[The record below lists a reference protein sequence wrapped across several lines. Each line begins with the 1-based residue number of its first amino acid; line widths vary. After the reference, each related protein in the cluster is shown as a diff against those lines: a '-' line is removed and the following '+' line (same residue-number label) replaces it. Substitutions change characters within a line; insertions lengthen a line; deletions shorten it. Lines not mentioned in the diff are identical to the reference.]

1 MTRRR
6 YRYSY
11 SPPSKQERERVRP
24 AHHAKQHSLRG
35 WLAIPFVLLLAAGAV
50 VLQQSLVGG
59 GDEGSAASQSNCWT
73 EVACSAERVSSPP
86 ESKTKGPDGAAQAN
100 TDATS
105 SAEPEGEPQEP
116 PVLSASAAAVIEE
129 PCHAVVH
136 SYNAHTRLSP
146 ASLTKIVTAL
156 VAAERVDLAQTI
168 DVTVDG
174 PALSASTNATI
185 MGLQPGQSLGMVDL
199 LYGMLLPSGND
210 AALQIA
216 EYIAGNEA
224 EFADLMN
231 AKVKEYGLEDSH
243 FANPHGL
250 DEPGHY
256 TSAYDIALLG
266 SHLLD
271 DPDLAAIVGTRS
283 YQPYWDGPRVNNLNL
298 LLGQYPGAL
307 GVKTGYTP
315 QAGQTIV
322 AAAERNGRR
331 FIVAVLGS
339 ADNFADATALLDWAF
354 ASAPSVCKNIGETQV
369 AASP

>member
-1 MTRRR
+1 M
-6 YRYSY
+6 
-11 SPPSKQERERVRP
+11 
-24 AHHAKQHSLRG
+24 
-35 WLAIPFVLLLAAGAV
+35 LAAGAV

-59 GDEGSAASQSNCWT
+59 GDEGSAATHSNCWT
-73 EVACSAERVSSPP
+73 EVACSAERIESPP
-86 ESKTKGPDGAAQAN
+86 EKKTNGTNSEEAANA
-100 TDATS
+100 DAASTEEV
-105 SAEPEGEPQEP
+105 AGEPEEP
-116 PVLSASAAAVIEE
+116 PLLSAAAVAVIEE
-129 PCHAVVH
+129 PCRAIVH
-136 SYNAHTRLSP
+136 SYNAHARLSP
-146 ASLTKIVTAL
+146 ASLTKIATAL

-174 PALSASTNATI
+174 GVLSASTNATI

-216 EYIAGNEA
+216 EYISGNEE

-231 AKVKEYGLEDSH
+231 AKVKQFGLEDTR

-256 TSAYDIALLG
+256 TSAYDIAVLG

-331 FIVAVLGS
+331 FIVSVLGS

-354 ASAPSVCKNIGETQV
+354 SSAPSSCDGTGETQV